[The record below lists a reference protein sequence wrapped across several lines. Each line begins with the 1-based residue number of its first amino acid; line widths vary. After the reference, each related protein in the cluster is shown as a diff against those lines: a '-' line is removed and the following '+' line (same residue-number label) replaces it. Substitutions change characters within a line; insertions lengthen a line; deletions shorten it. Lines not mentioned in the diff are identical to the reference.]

1 MRLSLWILAT
11 IFYYHVSWF
20 FCDSSSQR
28 GFTICSCCSRGA
40 IQKLTD
46 SSHKTP
52 VVLPEVLFAA
62 VALLSLGADTTTTT
76 PFPLLEAPPELWS
89 GGIVQYLLLFLWISS
104 VLANYHHFR
113 EQELALGSNQG
124 YWHVVLGSNC
134 HMDRCEPERCRDAGV
149 SSVRASKA
157 RNIFCVNFELYKTL

>member
-62 VALLSLGADTTTTT
+62 VTLKYSFLGSWHNDYNAFPTTGSTSGTLVWGYCSVSLAISLNFLHACESSSLQGTRTRTGVK
-76 PFPLLEAPPELWS
+76 S
-89 GGIVQYLLLFLWISS
+89 G
-104 VLANYHHFR
+104 VLACCSRLKLPHGP
-113 EQELALGSNQG
+113 LWAGALPWCWSQF
-124 YWHVVLGSNC
+124 C
-134 HMDRCEPERCRDAGV
+134 
-149 SSVRASKA
+149 A
-157 RNIFCVNFELYKTL
+157 RQ